1 MKHIYKFL
9 ILSLVLAGLSS
20 CSGDYDS
27 FLEEYK
33 YEGTPSKVSNIVA
46 ESLPGAIKLKWDV
59 PSDSNYYF
67 VQIKYYDHRTEEE
80 KAAIATAKTNE
91 LIIPNTLAKFGKYEF
106 TFQSFNDRKIG
117 SEIQR
122 IEALSGKAP
131 IQENIQ
137 ATKIDLKAENLSTNA
152 QEPSEGH
159 IANLLD
165 GNGNTF
171 FHTQWSGGDTRPPL
185 PHYMDIKLD
194 EPLSAFRFYYLNR
207 NGSEAAPE
215 HVEIYVSNDGKEWT
229 ELTKIRGGLPSG
241 SRGEYTS
248 EILQSETPFTYL
260 RWSVTQV
267 YGMKGY
273 WNMAEFSLY
282 DIQIEIIDPE
292 QD

>member
-1 MKHIYKFL
+1 MKHIYKYLLLFL
-9 ILSLVLAGLSS
+9 TLAGLSS
-20 CSGDYDS
+20 CGGDYDS

-33 YEGTPSKVSNIVA
+33 YEGTPSQVSNITA

-67 VQIKYYDHRTEEE
+67 VQIKYYDHWTGED

-91 LIIPNTLAKFGKYEF
+91 LVIPNTLAKFGEYKF
-106 TFQSFNDRKIG
+106 TFQTFNDRKVG
-117 SEIQR
+117 SEIQH

-131 IQENIQ
+131 VQENIQ
-137 ATKIDLKAENLSTNA
+137 ATKIDLKAENLSSNA

-159 IANLLD
+159 ISNLLD

-171 FHTQWSGGDTRPPL
+171 FHTQWSGGDSRPAL

-194 EPLSAFRFYYLNR
+194 EPLSNFRFYYLNR
-207 NGSEAAPE
+207 NGSVAAPE
-215 HVEIYVSNDGKEWT
+215 HVDILVSKDGKEWT
-229 ELTKIRGGLPSG
+229 ELTKITGGLPSG

-248 EILQSETPFTYL
+248 AILQSETPFSYL

-273 WNMAEFSLY
+273 WNMAEFALY